1 MDLGSILL
9 ILSVLVV
16 VVGFVLQPVRE
27 RKSVSVSQEEH
38 KLSALLAERERILDA
53 LMELDFDHDLEKIPE
68 EVYPLQ
74 RASLLDRGA
83 EIIRQL
89 DEFQTGDRVVG
100 EDSIE
105 EGIKDSRGKA
115 TAPDIENDSLEAM
128 IAARKKVR
136 KDVDEAKYCHNCGEP
151 IEPDDQFCAGCGSAL
166 N

>member
-27 RKSVSVSQEEH
+27 RKSVSVSQEEL

-53 LMELDFDHDLEKIPE
+53 LEELDFDHDLEKIPE

-89 DEFQTGDRVVG
+89 DEFQTGDMVG
-100 EDSIE
+100 EDRLE
-105 EGIKDSRGKA
+105 EEIKDRRGKA
-115 TAPDIENDSLEAM
+115 TAPDIEDDSIEAM

-136 KDVDEAKYCHNCGEP
+136 KGVGEAKYCHNCGEP
-151 IEPDDQFCAGCGSAL
+151 IESGDQFCADCGSAL